1 MRGSSGMFPD
11 ARTLLCMESSTAARD
26 TCPAMSQENIE
37 MAKSWLDRWNR
48 GQRTL
53 PDDEIHADV
62 EVVSRFRTE
71 PYRGLEGIRLWTAE
85 IDEHFDEWHIVVE
98 DWRDA
103 GEDVVGLGR
112 IQLRGRASSVQFD
125 QPAGVIVEIRDGK
138 LSRLRLFNSHKET
151 LKAV

>member
-1 MRGSSGMFPD
+1 
-11 ARTLLCMESSTAARD
+11 
-26 TCPAMSQENIE
+26 

-62 EVVSRFRTE
+62 EVVSRFRAE
-71 PYRGLEGIRLWTAE
+71 PYRGSEGIRLWTAE
-85 IDEHFDEWHIVVE
+85 IDEHFEEWHIVVE

-112 IQLRGRASSVQFD
+112 IQLRGRSSSVQFD

-151 LKAV
+151 LEAAGLSE

>member
-1 MRGSSGMFPD
+1 
-11 ARTLLCMESSTAARD
+11 
-26 TCPAMSQENIE
+26 MSQENIE

-62 EVVSRFRTE
+62 EVVSRFRAE

-85 IDEHFDEWHIVVE
+85 IDEHFEEWHIVVE

-112 IQLRGRASSVQFD
+112 IQLRGRSSSVQFD
-125 QPAGVIVEIRDGK
+125 QPAGVIVEIRDGN

-151 LKAV
+151 LKAKGLSE

>member
-1 MRGSSGMFPD
+1 
-11 ARTLLCMESSTAARD
+11 
-26 TCPAMSQENIE
+26 MSQENIE
-37 MAKSWLDRWNR
+37 IAKSWLDRWNR

-62 EVVSRFRTE
+62 EVVSRFRAE

-85 IDEHFDEWHIVVE
+85 IDEHFEEWHIVVE

-112 IQLRGRASSVQFD
+112 IQLRGRSSSVQFD
-125 QPAGVIVEIRDGK
+125 QPAGVIVEIRDAK

-151 LKAV
+151 LKAAGLSE